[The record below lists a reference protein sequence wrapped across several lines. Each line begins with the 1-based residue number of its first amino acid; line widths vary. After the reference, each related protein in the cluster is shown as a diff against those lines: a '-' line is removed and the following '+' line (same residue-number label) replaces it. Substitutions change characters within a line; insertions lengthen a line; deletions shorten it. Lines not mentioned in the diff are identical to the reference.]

1 MVQIHHVVFAPVTF
15 PRAAVL
21 NFFLFCFLGVFLC
34 MRGEAKKNT
43 QYIVWHLIQK
53 SFSNIQ
59 IFDIFEYLLFEPPN
73 IFKFTGK

>member
-1 MVQIHHVVFAPVTF
+1 
-15 PRAAVL
+15 
-21 NFFLFCFLGVFLC
+21 

-59 IFDIFEYLLFEPPN
+59 IFDIFEDLLFEPPN